1 MVPWWCLSGFHTE
14 RERDTVFAVSWS
26 YLGGVLLVVS
36 RQLVVSQ
43 WRFSVVMLT
52 IMNADDDDDDDD
64 DFEEEDD
71 CADGDVM
78 VMELVVLMM
87 TMMLLLLMMMMVVML
102 MLMLTLMLTLMLML
116 MMMMLLLLVMTMT
129 VQFCVEAG
137 AGRMLT
143 YVWNGTNAL
152 AISYFRASAQATAL
166 RTCPDAMQQPGLW
179 GALEELMM

>member
-1 MVPWWCLSGFHTE
+1 M
-14 RERDTVFAVSWS
+14 
-26 YLGGVLLVVS
+26 VS

-102 MLMLTLMLTLMLML
+102 MLTLMLTLMLML
-116 MMMMLLLLVMTMT
+116 MMMMMLLLVMTMT

>member
-1 MVPWWCLSGFHTE
+1 
-14 RERDTVFAVSWS
+14 VFAVSWS
-26 YLGGVLLVVS
+26 YLGGVVLVVS

-64 DFEEEDD
+64 DDFEEEED

-102 MLMLTLMLTLMLML
+102 MLMLMLMLTLMLTLMLML
-116 MMMMLLLLVMTMT
+116 MMMMMLLLLVMTMT

>member
-1 MVPWWCLSGFHTE
+1 
-14 RERDTVFAVSWS
+14 
-26 YLGGVLLVVS
+26 
-36 RQLVVSQ
+36 
-43 WRFSVVMLT
+43 
-52 IMNADDDDDDDD
+52 
-64 DFEEEDD
+64 
-71 CADGDVM
+71 M

-102 MLMLTLMLTLMLML
+102 MLMLMLTLMLTLMLML
-116 MMMMLLLLVMTMT
+116 MMMMMMLLLLVMTMT